1 MRIPDMPFKILVLAP
16 FAMNLGQ
23 PWKAPPL
30 GVDLH
35 DMDAVMDALGISGY
49 FPLPADLCPAGGIEL
64 RISRLKDF
72 HPDAL
77 VQGHPFLKQLVAAA
91 EAEPPP
97 AAKARTEARTEAEPR
112 AEAADRLDSILNM
125 VAMPGQD
132 EKSAARD
139 SARHAAGARQ
149 VDTPLQAVLAE
160 IYADPAF
167 RATESAWRGL
177 KCLLQQGQGRKTG
190 PGFHLEIVPVTRDTL
205 EETLGALTISQVN
218 DLPSLVLVD
227 LPFDSTPRSVG
238 LLEKVAQ
245 FAEILMAPA
254 VAWASP
260 GLVGLDSWADLPH
273 LPFLPH
279 HLDSPNF
286 GKLNQLKSQPEADW
300 LAVACNRFLLRYPY
314 GKENPPRRIV
324 FEEPGNPWVSPVWA
338 VGALILAS
346 FTGTGWPTRFTDW
359 QAFQLK
365 DLPLHRVDSQT
376 AIPAEVLISEDR
388 LDQFRRAGIMA
399 LAAAANKD
407 AAFIP
412 METAFGGT
420 SLAYQLFAARMVQF
434 LLWCKDHLPLESS
447 GEAGAEVSGR
457 DLEEGLRRAVAAF
470 WEKSGHPVPQEFRI
484 TAGPPVAENRNA
496 DKRIPLRVEVTPS
509 RRILPSGEGLTLE
522 INW

>member
-16 FAMNLGQ
+16 FAMNLRQ
-23 PWKAPPL
+23 PWKEPPIE
-30 GVDLH
+30 VDLH
-35 DMDAVMDALGISGY
+35 DMDAVMDALGISGH
-49 FPLPADLCPAGGIEL
+49 FPLPADLCPAGGIDL

-77 VQGHPFLKQLVAAA
+77 AQGNPFLKQLVTAA
-91 EAEPPP
+91 EAESPP
-97 AAKARTEARTEAEPR
+97 AAKAQTEAEPR

-125 VAMPGQD
+125 VAMPEPD

-149 VDTPLQAVLAE
+149 VDTTLQAVLSE

-167 RATESAWRGL
+167 RAAEAAWRGL
-177 KCLLQQGQGRKTG
+177 KRLLQQGQGPKAG
-190 PGFHLEIVPVTRDTL
+190 AGFHLEIVPVTQDTL

-227 LPFDSTPRSVG
+227 LSFDSTPRSVG

-254 VAWASP
+254 VVWASP
-260 GLVGLDSWADLPH
+260 GLVGLDSWAGLPN

-286 GKLNQLKSQPEADW
+286 GKLKRLQSQPEANW

-314 GKENPPRRIV
+314 GKENPTRRII
-324 FEEPGNPWVSPVWA
+324 FEESLLPWTGPVWA

-346 FTGTGWPTRFTDW
+346 FTGNGWPTRFTDW

-365 DLPLHRVDSQT
+365 DLPLHPVDPNT
-376 AIPAEVLISEDR
+376 AVPAEVLISEDR
-388 LDQFRRAGIMA
+388 MDQFRRAGIMA
-399 LAAAANKD
+399 LAAAANRD
-407 AAFIP
+407 MAFIP
-412 METAFGGT
+412 METTFGGA
-420 SLAYQLFAARMVQF
+420 SLAYQLFAARVTRI
-434 LLWCKDHLPLESS
+434 LLWCKDHLPGELS
-447 GEAGAEVSGR
+447 GK
-457 DLEEGLRRAVAAF
+457 DLENGLNRALAAF
-470 WEKSGHPVPQEFRI
+470 WEKSGHPPPQELAV
-484 TAGPPVAENRNA
+484 TAWPPDAENR
-496 DKRIPLRVEVTPS
+496 IPVRVNVTPS